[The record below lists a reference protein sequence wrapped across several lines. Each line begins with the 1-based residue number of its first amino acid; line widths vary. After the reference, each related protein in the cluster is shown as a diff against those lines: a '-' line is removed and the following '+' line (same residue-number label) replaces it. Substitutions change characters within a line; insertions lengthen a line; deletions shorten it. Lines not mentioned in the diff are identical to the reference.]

1 MDVAGLSGNV
11 EVLRDAYGVPQIYA
25 DTAED
30 LFAAQGFVHA
40 QDRFY
45 EMDFRRHLASGR
57 LSELYGESQVET
69 DAYIR
74 TLGWRRVAEAELA
87 LLAPSSRRY
96 LDAYASGVNAYLTD
110 RSAGDLSLEY
120 TLLGL
125 QGLDYEPQ
133 PWTAVDSLAWL
144 KVMAWDLGSNLQ
156 QETERAILTS
166 ALGAARATVL
176 YPSYPREGHEPI
188 VSRGAVVNDAFD
200 PDARRGS
207 AGPLSGLTGD
217 QLRRR
222 EWCPGD
228 GAPAQRP
235 AAGAARLPWLR
246 CRPRLQLLGAG
257 RLADR
262 QRPGHA
268 VQRPAPRDLDPVAV
282 RPGRPALPGAQA
294 ELPVRRHRIQPD
306 LPSWCGDRQEQPRSP
321 GG

>member
-1 MDVAGLSGNV
+1 MSGNV

-120 TLLGL
+120 SLLGL

-133 PWTAVDSLAWL
+133 PWTAVGLAGL
-144 KVMAWDLGSNLQ
+144 AQGDGVGPGLEPPAGD
-156 QETERAILTS
+156 RA
-166 ALGAARATVL
+166 G
-176 YPSYPREGHEPI
+176 
-188 VSRGAVVNDAFD
+188 D
-200 PDARRGS
+200 PDQRARRGPGHGAVPVLS
-207 AGPLSGLTGD
+207 SRGPRAHRQPGRGRERR
-217 QLRRR
+217 LRSRR
-222 EWCPGD
+222 SPRV
-228 GAPAQRP
+228 RP
-235 AAGAARLPWLR
+235 AR
-246 CRPRLQLLGAG
+246 C
-257 RLADR
+257 
-262 QRPGHA
+262 
-268 VQRPAPRDLDPVAV
+268 
-282 RPGRPALPGAQA
+282 
-294 ELPVRRHRIQPD
+294 PD
-306 LPSWCGDRQEQPRSP
+306 
-321 GG
+321 